1 MSTFKNT
8 LQRIPFIR
16 ISLLFV
22 LGILISHFIPTGDL
36 WLGGLL
42 FLLILG
48 LLLLWKEKQFTAIKI
63 QGMAI
68 SLTILLTGIFYPNK
82 ASHNGLALSNK
93 KQAFIAEVCQKPLEK
108 SHSYQT
114 ILLLKNK
121 VIHHPEKVVA
131 YFSKE
136 KFDST
141 IIAGDRLVIHASL
154 QEIADKVN
162 PFDFDYK
169 GMMQNKG
176 IYYWVYLSP
185 GNYQNTGLRVHRPI
199 YVAERVRDKLTAL
212 LYNTKLGQNER
223 AVVSALT
230 LGYRSELDRETMNYF
245 VDTGTI
251 HVLSVSGLHVALV
264 FYILSL
270 LLTSLKSGKIGQYV
284 FPVIMITCLWTYAFI
299 TGFAPSV
306 QRSTVMFSFIII
318 GNALRRP
325 VNIYNSLTA
334 SAMLQILMEP
344 NVLFDIGFQL
354 SYLAIFG
361 IILLQPPLQSIIPL
375 KNKVLKWLWTLFT
388 VSLAAQLITF
398 PLSIFYFNQFP
409 NLFWLS
415 NFIAIPG
422 TTLII
427 WLTFLFFMI
436 SPIASISKLLADLIQ
451 LVTHQMLLLLKWISQ
466 QPHAV
471 SEGIIYS
478 QYQTLLM
485 YGLILCMIT
494 YCFSKRRPWLF
505 GGLIVLII
513 FQSSMLISKY
523 DLFNQRIIYVYQ
535 SKSSIV
541 QCINGRNSY
550 IFKNDN
556 LPFQEQEVQMIQ
568 NVCDHLKLRRPCFLN
583 AMDCNNLKKDDI
595 MMRGDQLNFLSCT
608 IDFKDQLLFIIRGLN
623 SKQYQLL
630 KDDLLKK
637 TGNSP
642 YLTSDITNRSTNGS
656 FALKFALPPQKGIC
670 IAVN

>member
-1 MSTFKNT
+1 MSTFKKS

-22 LGILISHFIPTGDL
+22 LGVLISHFTPIGDW

-48 LLLLWKEKQFTAIKI
+48 LVLLWKEKHFSAIKI
-63 QGMAI
+63 QGLVI
-68 SLTILLTGIFYPNK
+68 SLAILLAGIFYPNK
-82 ASHNGLALSNK
+82 ASHNRLALSNK
-93 KQAFIAEVCQKPLEK
+93 KQAFIAEVCQRPLEK

-121 VIHHPEKVVA
+121 VIHNPEKVVA

-136 KFDST
+136 KFDTT
-141 IIAGDRLVIHASL
+141 ITAGDKLVIHASL

-176 IYYWVYLSP
+176 IYYSVYLAP
-185 GNYQNTGLRVHRPI
+185 GNYQNTGLRIHRVQ
-199 YVAERVRDKLTAL
+199 YAAEHLRDKLTML
-212 LYNTKLGQNER
+212 LYKTNLGQDER

-230 LGYRSELDRETMNYF
+230 LGYRSELGQETMNYF

-270 LLTSLKSGKIGQYV
+270 LLTPLKNGKIGSYV
-284 FPVIMITCLWTYAFI
+284 FPVIIIICLWTYAFI
-299 TGFAPSV
+299 TGFSPSV

-334 SAMLQILMEP
+334 SAMLLILMVP

-361 IILLQPPLQSIIPL
+361 IILLQPPLQSIIPI
-375 KNKVLKWLWTLFT
+375 KNKILKWLWTLFT

-398 PLSIFYFNQFP
+398 PLSIFYFNQFS

-415 NFIAIPG
+415 NFIAIPA

-427 WLTFLFFMI
+427 WLTFLFFMA
-436 SPIASISKLLADLIQ
+436 SPIAFISKILADLIQ

-471 SEGIIYS
+471 SDGIVYS
-478 QYQTLLM
+478 QFQTLLL
-485 YGLILCMIT
+485 YGLILCMVA
-494 YCFSKRRPWLF
+494 YYFSKRKPWLF
-505 GGLIVLII
+505 GTLIVLII

-523 DLFNQRIIYVYQ
+523 DLFNQRIIYVYH

-550 IFKNDN
+550 VFKNDN

-568 NVCDHLKLRRPCFLN
+568 NVSNHLKLHKPCFLN
-583 AMDCNNLKKDDI
+583 AMDRNNLIKEDI
-595 MMRGDQLNFLSCT
+595 RMKGNRLDFLNCRINFEE
-608 IDFKDQLLFIIRGLN
+608 QLLFNIKGNN
-623 SKQYQLL
+623 SKQFQILNAGL
-630 KDDLLKK
+630 FKNEGIHPSL
-637 TGNSP
+637 SSII
-642 YLTSDITNRSTNGS
+642 TSCPKNES
-656 FALKFALPPQKGIC
+656 FSLEFTIPHQKGIC
-670 IAVN
+670 IFVN